1 MAQVYSDPTKAN
13 NKWSLP
19 DAEVFY
25 RELSENTSGTV
36 FWDEYGNEPCGEG
49 WYYWYCLPGCLPDSS
64 PVGPFET
71 EAAAIESI
79 REET

>member
-19 DAEVFY
+19 DCEVFY
-25 RELSENTSGTV
+25 STAYGHDLELNEDGGREFPPG
-36 FWDEYGNEPCGEG
+36 F
-49 WYYWYCLPGCLPDSS
+49 YYWYCLPGCLPDSE
-64 PVGPFET
+64 PIGPFTTAE
-71 EAAAIESI
+71 EAIESM